1 LGPTSMIEDMLW
13 DLEDRCVV
21 APGFARFPPKTEVYA
36 APKDDKVVVF
46 KDFFAVGLRF
56 PLDPAV
62 VEIFRRYGVYLHQMT
77 PNSFI
82 WLSLFMWLA
91 KTCRIAPTV
100 ENFAWVSRVH
110 YQPKTIVI
118 RGSDGQST
126 EVDPN
131 MAATPSLS
139 SKPPPA
145 PSPPQRINGRGTG
158 PRAGCTTKFP
168 STQQRSATSLW

>member
-1 LGPTSMIEDMLW
+1 MSMVEDMLR
-13 DLEDRCVV
+13 DLEDHCVV
-21 APGFARFPPKTEVYA
+21 APGFARVPPKTEVYA

-46 KDFFAVGLRF
+46 KDFFAAGLRF
-56 PLDPAV
+56 PLDPTV

-82 WLSLFMWLA
+82 WLSLFMRLA
-91 KTCRIAPTV
+91 KTCRIAPIV

-126 EVDPN
+126 EVDPQYGCYTF
-131 MAATPSLS
+131 AFQQTTPSPIAA
-139 SKPPPA
+139 SKE
-145 PSPPQRINGRGTG
+145 
-158 PRAGCTTKFP
+158 
-168 STQQRSATSLW
+168 